1 MGSACF
7 VFLLFLKIMVL
18 VFLRQKME
26 KIYYLNNSRWGIALQ
41 LRELGELWDL
51 EHVIWSSLENCTS
64 IAMLD

>member
-1 MGSACF
+1 
-7 VFLLFLKIMVL
+7 
-18 VFLRQKME
+18 ME